1 MDSLEGGGY
10 IGNCIEASAG
20 EEREEKEKER
30 EREKSRGIRFRKS
43 IIDIERS
50 RGT

>member
-30 EREKSRGIRFRKS
+30 ERERERKAEVYDS
-43 IIDIERS
+43 VNR
-50 RGT
+50 

>member
-30 EREKSRGIRFRKS
+30 EREREKPGYTIP
-43 IIDIERS
+43 
-50 RGT
+50 

>member
-30 EREKSRGIRFRKS
+30 ERERERERKAGVYDS
-43 IIDIERS
+43 VNR
-50 RGT
+50 

>member
-1 MDSLEGGGY
+1 MDSLEGGSY

-30 EREKSRGIRFRKS
+30 ERERERKAEVYDS
-43 IIDIERS
+43 VNR
-50 RGT
+50 